1 MMASSSLRLLT
12 RSAIAPPID
21 AEVRLR
27 PVDSRCHQLFF
38 APVSW
43 LALSFMQAV
52 DSGFGMSLKESPPAA
67 IAARGRRPCQIA
79 VERKPL
85 HDPRISLLAP
95 GTKPMAPH
103 PLRTLLSVALAC
115 GLATAARGEFP
126 ERPVKLL
133 VGFSAGGG
141 TDVAARIVA
150 PGIGEALGQAVVVEN
165 RPGASGLIAAE
176 AVARAAADGYTL
188 MMGSQTTL
196 AVAPA
201 LYRKFA
207 VDAARDFVGLANAG
221 VSPLVL
227 VVHPSVP
234 ARSVM
239 DLIALAKASPGTI
252 NFGSGRAGDQPHMAG
267 ELFSIQAGIKMVH
280 VAYRGEAP
288 AINDLLGGQLHLIF
302 ANLSAVIGNVKAG
315 SLRALAVTSAQRAA
329 TAPEIPTVAEA
340 ALPGFEAAT
349 WFALVAPAGTPREI
363 VRRLNTEVTQLVT
376 QPDVRQRF
384 ADLGMT
390 IDAGTPRR
398 TRCLYQIRN

>member
-1 MMASSSLRLLT
+1 LFLLGMGSS
-12 RSAIAPPID
+12 A
-21 AEVRLR
+21 AEDL
-27 PVDSRCHQLFF
+27 PKQY
-38 APVSW
+38 
-43 LALSFMQAV
+43 
-52 DSGFGMSLKESPPAA
+52 
-67 IAARGRRPCQIA
+67 
-79 VERKPL
+79 
-85 HDPRISLLAP
+85 
-95 GTKPMAPH
+95 
-103 PLRTLLSVALAC
+103 
-115 GLATAARGEFP
+115 P
-126 ERPVKLL
+126 ERSIKIL
-133 VGFSAGGG
+133 VGFAAGGG

-150 PGIGEALGQAVVVEN
+150 QKLTETIGQPVVVEN
-165 RPGASGLIAAE
+165 RPGASGMIAAE
-176 AVARAAADGYTL
+176 TVAKSGADGYTL
-188 MMGSQTTL
+188 MMGTQTTL

-201 LYRKFA
+201 LYRKFSI
-207 VDAARDFVGLANAG
+207 DATRDFVGVAKAG
-221 VSPLVL
+221 ISPLVL

-234 ARSVM
+234 ARSVI

-252 NFGSGRAGDQPHMAG
+252 NFGSGGLGTTPHMAG
-267 ELFSIQAGIKMVH
+267 ELFSIQAGVKMVH

-329 TAPEIPTVAEA
+329 TAPQIPTVAEA

-390 IDAGTPRR
+390 IDAGTPDA
-398 TRCLYQIRN
+398 LDAYIKSEMLKWSKVIKEADIRAPD

>member
-1 MMASSSLRLLT
+1 LFALGMASS
-12 RSAIAPPID
+12 A
-21 AEVRLR
+21 AEDL
-27 PVDSRCHQLFF
+27 PKQY
-38 APVSW
+38 
-43 LALSFMQAV
+43 
-52 DSGFGMSLKESPPAA
+52 
-67 IAARGRRPCQIA
+67 
-79 VERKPL
+79 
-85 HDPRISLLAP
+85 
-95 GTKPMAPH
+95 
-103 PLRTLLSVALAC
+103 
-115 GLATAARGEFP
+115 P
-126 ERPVKLL
+126 ERSIKIL
-133 VGFSAGGG
+133 VGFAAGGG

-150 PGIGEALGQAVVVEN
+150 QKLTETLGQSVVVEN
-165 RPGASGLIAAE
+165 RPGASGMIAAE
-176 AVARAAADGYTL
+176 TVAKSGADGYTL
-188 MMGSQTTL
+188 MMGTQTTL

-201 LYRKFA
+201 LYRKFSI
-207 VDAARDFVGLANAG
+207 DATRDFVGVAKAG

-239 DLIALAKASPGTI
+239 DLIALAKAGPGTV
-252 NFGSGRAGDQPHMAG
+252 NFGSGGLGTTPHMAG

-315 SLRALAVTSAQRAA
+315 SLRALAVTGAQRAA

-363 VRRLNTEVTQLVT
+363 VRRLNRELTQVMT

-390 IDAGTPRR
+390 IDAGPPEA
-398 TRCLYQIRN
+398 LDAYIKSEILKWSKVIKEADIRAPD

>member
-1 MMASSSLRLLT
+1 LPRSSCILLGLLFALGMGS
-12 RSAIAPPID
+12 SA
-21 AEVRLR
+21 AEDL
-27 PVDSRCHQLFF
+27 PKQY
-38 APVSW
+38 
-43 LALSFMQAV
+43 
-52 DSGFGMSLKESPPAA
+52 
-67 IAARGRRPCQIA
+67 
-79 VERKPL
+79 
-85 HDPRISLLAP
+85 
-95 GTKPMAPH
+95 
-103 PLRTLLSVALAC
+103 
-115 GLATAARGEFP
+115 P
-126 ERPVKLL
+126 ERSIKIL
-133 VGFSAGGG
+133 VGFAAGGG

-150 PGIGEALGQAVVVEN
+150 QKLTETIGQPVVVEN
-165 RPGASGLIAAE
+165 RPGASGMIAAE
-176 AVARAAADGYTL
+176 TVAKSGADGYTL
-188 MMGSQTTL
+188 MMGTQTTL

-201 LYRKFA
+201 LYRKFSI
-207 VDAARDFVGLANAG
+207 DATRDFVGVAKAG
-221 VSPLVL
+221 ISPLVL

-234 ARSVM
+234 ARSVI

-252 NFGSGRAGDQPHMAG
+252 NFGSGGLGTTPHMAG
-267 ELFSIQAGIKMVH
+267 ELFSIQAGVKMVH

-329 TAPEIPTVAEA
+329 TAPQIPTVAEA

-390 IDAGTPRR
+390 IDAGTPDA
-398 TRCLYQIRN
+398 LDAYIKSEMLKWSKVIKEADIRAPD